1 MESHPRAGDFLDVV
15 SVFRYNGDN
24 EEGGY
29 SMEYFAMIGLL
40 FVPVVCLLCTG
51 WFFVRWKNEHENEA
65 LAQKSRKICRG
76 FLIATVASLVVFG
89 GLHLMFPIT
98 L

>member
-1 MESHPRAGDFLDVV
+1 MSGPRIFLTLPLL
-15 SVFRYNGDN
+15 SGIIEINK
-24 EEGGY
+24 EGGY

-40 FVPVVCLLCTG
+40 FAPVVCLLCTG

-65 LAQKSRKICRG
+65 KAQKSRKVCRG
-76 FLIATVASLVVFG
+76 FLIATVASVVVFG
-89 GLHLMFPIT
+89 GLHLMSPIT